1 MPGLFDVGKSA
12 LQSYRQSLAVT
23 GQNIA
28 NINTEGYKR
37 RQANLEEV
45 SASQGGITSVA
56 NQAGLGVR
64 VESIRRAFDQYI
76 LDRSRNA
83 SSNYESTKA
92 LFDKLS
98 ELENI
103 ILPKDAN
110 LGTFIN
116 NFFNSLQEIAA
127 SPGDIAPRI
136 VAIEKGKALSES
148 FNQTSKI
155 IEDLKKGILE
165 QSKQDITASNV
176 LLNELTNINSQLMSS
191 GQGNGTANSL
201 LDNRDK
207 VIDEISKLIEIST
220 DLDKRGSATL
230 RLGSSGNGPIIIEG
244 EKKSILS
251 VETTFDG
258 MQFFIKKTGKISP
271 TSQIL
276 NGSLKGLKDAFT
288 LIENTNK
295 EIDEMAFVF
304 SQQIN
309 NQHKQGLD
317 LNNVVGKELF
327 LSSGFEISQNPTN
340 SGNFSAEIK
349 INDINKINA
358 KEVSLSY
365 DEEENLWRAFDETKT
380 QITTGK
386 KNIIFEGYQ
395 VNITGSANNG
405 EEIFISPS
413 SNFAKNLKFSITNPE
428 SLAASSKK
436 IVFSDD
442 KNISNAKIKIDKID
456 QEKVTNIPSVEEVF
470 TNSISSISASEF
482 FKTGTVAYIPSNT
495 DEIELVSLGKQP
507 SVSFSLTSN
516 QLANATSLSFSTI
529 TPTSQ
534 SFQFNI
540 SYSSIFQG
548 ESSSWPS
555 ANEVAKYLNQ
565 GVLTTTSNDDGILN
579 SISLTGSGNI
589 TLNGSLT
596 SSNTATFNN
605 ARRVSISSSGNDSN
619 RYFTIS
625 GTDKDGNLQSEILQG
640 SNKDMALSK
649 KFFKTITNI
658 SSDGATSGNITIGI
672 KGLRLSDI
680 GGYASGQSGNLT
692 IALSEGTLASTT
704 PQIMSSGTAVSGSI
718 QNRADASKIHVFT
731 REGRHLAGSKL
742 SSNEI
747 TELITSSNGFNSF
760 AEYRAENLNAYNEVG
775 YRGSIIERSNKT
787 SDHVINIGGDGSSA
801 SALFGSSIIPD
812 SSTEAWKLTIDGTKE
827 IDIPSGSSAGYAA
840 KIINT
845 ESSKFGVIA
854 TASNRIELT
863 NGGDD
868 GNVVFSLSTK
878 NTDFQKIDA
887 RISST
892 NIKPLA
898 DKINLYTEKTG
909 ITAHISIN
917 KNRIILENVD
927 GTDINIKDF
936 NFDGNNGDTISAKV
950 VDQFSEAVS
959 KTINLGGK
967 IDETNFTMSD
977 SQISNANKLN
987 FAIAENEYSFD
998 ISYQSA
1004 YGVTGNWTD
1013 TADIA
1018 KYLNRGILLSGTT
1031 KLSDLGM
1038 YAEGSYGDLKIRL
1051 NEKSFSAS
1059 EEGLF
1064 KNSNIL
1070 NAGDLTLDGDLT
1082 NLGSATFNSGRKLS
1096 IKSSGNDSSLSFT
1109 IIGTDNSGNAL
1120 SETISGTN
1128 SSKILTNNSF
1138 KTITKISTNG
1148 ASSGN
1153 VSIGLES
1160 VVPSM
1165 DISGATSLLG
1175 TVVGE
1180 KIINTS
1186 KFSGNL
1192 KLISPQNFS
1201 LKIDNQTLSS
1211 SIDNRENNLISQ
1223 ISNKTGDKITL
1234 KFNSIE
1240 GIDNNGNDK
1249 NGLLANASEASYTVS
1264 IPNTGTGSN
1273 FVGTIKAFNQNDIS
1287 PSSISKKMIKELRS
1301 FAPISAFSGSNSVTN
1316 EGSISAVTSLPSAGN
1331 IMINGTL
1338 ASSGKVTLNIPRKI
1352 SLTSSGNDSSR
1363 TFTVTGTNSKGE
1375 PLIENLQGGD
1385 SETVLTKGNFK
1396 TITQILIDGATAG
1409 NVSAGIS
1416 NLPNDGDSVVI
1427 KYDDKNYKLT
1437 INYQN
1442 PVTKFNPEITVSGG
1456 EEERVI
1462 AYFDKANK
1470 LQISAPD
1477 GSLSGEQFSIPTDG
1491 FVAGNES
1498 AAKRFGLK
1506 SDNSFATRTLT
1517 GREITFSNTSK
1528 SLTTTLN
1535 GSNITVSITPNG
1547 LGGFSLA
1554 TSNPSV
1560 TASFANTNSST
1571 TSKGTGQIILKT
1583 NENSGS
1589 LFIPRSSDAENF
1601 FGFKTSD
1608 YSVNFVE
1615 KNLEVSSTNDKVV
1628 KISTQASSLSDQRI
1642 KLSNLPKEDLL
1653 IIVSGSGVNRISSK
1667 FNFLAEENLDD
1678 NKNLTVKVTN
1688 VDGDEI
1694 ELLDKDTG
1702 HSIATRSL
1710 DSNLTTNA
1718 GGYNI
1723 IFDSIASKDDKFQI
1737 IDNIDGSGDSSN
1749 LDAII
1754 RLQSLN
1760 EENSNGN
1767 FQEIFSGIVS
1777 KIGASV
1783 KANELKT
1790 SSAEALRDATMEYE
1804 SQFSGVNLDEEAANL
1819 IEQQQAYQAS
1829 ARILSTARELFDT
1842 LLNSV

>member
-83 SSNYESTKA
+83 SSNFESTKA

-116 NFFNSLQEIAA
+116 NFFSSLQEIAS

-136 VAIEKGKALSES
+136 VTIEKGKALSES

-155 IEDLKKGILE
+155 IEDLKKGILD
-165 QSKQDITASNV
+165 QSKQQVTASNV
-176 LLNELTNINSQLMSS
+176 LLNELANINSQLMSS
-191 GQGNGTANSL
+191 GQGSGSANSL
-201 LDNRDK
+201 LDSRDK
-207 VIDEISKLIEIST
+207 IIDEISKLIEIST

-230 RLGSSGNGPIIIEG
+230 RLGSSGNGPILVEE
-244 EKKSILS
+244 EKKAILS

-258 MQFFIKKTGKISP
+258 LQFFIKKTGKVSP

-288 LIENTNK
+288 LVEKTSK

-304 SQQIN
+304 SQQMN

-317 LNNVVGKELF
+317 LNNVEGKDLF
-327 LSSGFEISQNPTN
+327 LSSGFEIRQNPTN

-349 INDINKINA
+349 INDISKIKA
-358 KEVSLSY
+358 KEISLTY
-365 DEEENLWRAFDETKT
+365 DEEKKVWRAFDETKT
-380 QITTGK
+380 QITSGK
-386 KNIIFEGYQ
+386 KSIIFEGYQ
-395 VNITGSANNG
+395 INITGSANNG
-405 EEIFISPS
+405 EEIIVSPS
-413 SNFAKNLKFSITNPE
+413 SNFAKNLKFAITNPE

-442 KNISNAKIKIDKID
+442 KNISNAKIKIDKVDKDKII
-456 QEKVTNIPSVEEVF
+456 NIPSIEEVF

-495 DEIELVSLGKQP
+495 KEIELVSLGKQP

-529 TPTSQ
+529 TPTNQ
-534 SFQFNI
+534 NFQFNI

-548 ESSSWPS
+548 ESNSWPS
-555 ANEVAKYLNQ
+555 ASEVAKYLNQ
-565 GVLTTTSNDDGILN
+565 GVLTTTSDEDGIMN
-579 SISLTGSGNI
+579 SNSLTGSGNI

-605 ARRVSISSSGNDSN
+605 ARRISISSSGNDTN
-619 RYFTIS
+619 RYFTIL

-640 SNKDMALSK
+640 SNKDKALSK

-672 KGLRLSDI
+672 NGLRLSDI

-692 IALSEGTLASTT
+692 IALSEGTLASST

-718 QNRADASKIHVFT
+718 QNRGDASKIHIFT

-747 TELITSSNGFNSF
+747 TELITSANGFNSF
-760 AEYRAENLNAYNEVG
+760 AEYRAENLNAYHETG
-775 YRGSIIERSNKT
+775 YRGSIIQRSNKT

-801 SALFGSSIIPD
+801 NALSGSSIIPD
-812 SSTEAWKLTIDGTKE
+812 SSSEAWKLTIDGKKE
-827 IDIPSGSSAGYAA
+827 IDIPPGSSAGYAA
-840 KIINT
+840 KIINS
-845 ESSKFGVIA
+845 ESSKFGIIA
-854 TASNRIELT
+854 TASNRIELA
-863 NGGDD
+863 NNGDD

-878 NTDFQKIDA
+878 NSDFQKIDA
-887 RISST
+887 RISTT
-892 NIKPLA
+892 NMKPLA
-898 DKINLYTEKTG
+898 DKINLYTDKTG
-909 ITAHISIN
+909 VTAHISNN
-917 KNRIILENVD
+917 KNRIVLENVD
-927 GTDINIKDF
+927 GKDINIKDF

-950 VDQFSEAVS
+950 VDTFSQTVS

-977 SQISNANKLN
+977 NQISNANKLN

-1004 YGVTGNWTD
+1004 HGVTGNWTD

-1064 KNSNIL
+1064 KNTNIL
-1070 NAGDLTLDGDLT
+1070 NAGNINLNGNLTT
-1082 NLGSATFNSGRKLS
+1082 SGSATFNSERKVS

-1109 IIGTDNSGNAL
+1109 ITGTDNNGNFL
-1120 SETISGTN
+1120 SETVTGAN

-1138 KTITKISTNG
+1138 KTITNISTNG

-1153 VSIGLES
+1153 VSIGLETL
-1160 VVPSM
+1160 VPSI
-1165 DISGATSLLG
+1165 DINGSTSLLG
-1175 TVVGE
+1175 EVVGE

-1192 KLISPQNFS
+1192 KLISPENFS
-1201 LKIDNQTLSS
+1201 LKVDNQTLSS
-1211 SIDNRENNLISQ
+1211 SLDNRENNLISQ
-1223 ISNKTGDKITL
+1223 ISNKTGDRVTL
-1234 KFNSIE
+1234 RFNSIE
-1240 GIDNNGNDK
+1240 GVDNNGNDK
-1249 NGLLANASEASYTVS
+1249 NGLIANASEASYTVS

-1301 FAPISAFSGSNSVTN
+1301 FAPVSAFSGSNSLTN

-1338 ASSGKVTLNIPRKI
+1338 ASSGKVTLNLPKKI
-1352 SLTSSGNDSSR
+1352 SLTSSGNDSSK

-1385 SETVLTKGNFK
+1385 SGTVLTKNSFK
-1396 TITQILIDGATAG
+1396 TITQISIDGATAG

-1416 NLPNDGDSVVI
+1416 NLPNDGDSVVVN
-1427 KYDDKNYKLT
+1427 YDNKNYKLT

-1442 PVTKFNPEITVSGG
+1442 PITKFNPEITVSGG

-1462 AYFDKANK
+1462 AYFDRANK

-1477 GSLSGEQFSIPTDG
+1477 GSLSGAQFSIPTDG

-1506 SDNSFATRTLT
+1506 SDNSFAARTLT
-1517 GREITFSNTSK
+1517 GREISFSNTTR

-1535 GSNITVSITPNG
+1535 GTNITVSIIPDG
-1547 LGGFSLA
+1547 VGGYSLT
-1554 TSNPSV
+1554 TSNSSL
-1560 TASFANTNSST
+1560 TASFANSNSST

-1583 NENSGS
+1583 NENSGP
-1589 LFIPRSSDAENF
+1589 LVIPSSSDAENY

-1608 YSVNFVE
+1608 YSINFVD
-1615 KNLEVSSTNDKVV
+1615 KNLEVSSKNDTVV
-1628 KISTQASSLSDQRI
+1628 KVNTQATSLSDQKI

-1653 IIVSGSGVNRISSK
+1653 IVVSGNGVNRISSEYT
-1667 FNFLAEENLDD
+1667 FFSEEQLED
-1678 NKNLTVKVTN
+1678 NDLTVKVIN
-1688 VDGDEI
+1688 SEGNEI
-1694 ELLDKDTG
+1694 ELLDKETG

-1718 GGYNI
+1718 VGYNI
-1723 IFDSIASKDDKFQI
+1723 IFDSVASKDDKFQI
-1737 IDNIDGSGDSSN
+1737 IDNIGGSGDSSN

-1754 RLQSLN
+1754 KLQSQN
-1760 EENSNGN
+1760 EENDNGN

-1790 SSAEALRDATMEYE
+1790 SSAEALRDSTMEYE